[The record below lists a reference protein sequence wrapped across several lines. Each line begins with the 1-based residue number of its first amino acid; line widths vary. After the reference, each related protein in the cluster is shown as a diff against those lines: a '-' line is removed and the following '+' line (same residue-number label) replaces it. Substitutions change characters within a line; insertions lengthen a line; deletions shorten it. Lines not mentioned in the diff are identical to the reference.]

1 MESLMEIVKN
11 DDLAFFGQVNAS
23 ISHELKNILAV
34 ISETAG
40 LMNDLMELAAG
51 GKQVAPEKIMSCGH
65 DIVEEIQ
72 RGFVTIN
79 QMNRFSHSMDQTIS
93 RVDLIQLLELMTGL
107 SKFLSFACRLRLGKP
122 PENGSTIRT
131 CPFRL
136 QNLIYR
142 TLIYAF
148 KSTGPDG
155 EVHITVHR
163 ETNDSVCIAFSG
175 IGSGSDEPFPEESTK
190 KIAASIGAE
199 VRMTRANRTIEILA
213 PELVEP

>member
-1 MESLMEIVKN
+1 MDSLMEIEKN

-107 SKFLSFACRLRLGKP
+107 AKFLSFACRLRLGKP
-122 PENGSTIRT
+122 PENSSTIRT

-142 TLIYAF
+142 TLVYAF

-155 EVHITVHR
+155 EVHITIHR

-175 IGSGSDEPFPEESTK
+175 IGSGSAEPFPEESTK

-199 VRMTRANRTIEILA
+199 VRMTGANRTIEILV